1 MWYIWLILIG
11 IFAVA
16 EIITPGFLVIWLSAS
31 SFCGMI
37 TSFITD
43 NVIIQTT
50 VFVIT
55 SAIFICFTR
64 PLAKKLS
71 KKDKNIVTNAFSIV
85 GKKSIVIQEINP
97 TLGQGQIK
105 VDGQV
110 WSAKC
115 QGDEIIPKDTEV
127 TILAIDGVKAVV
139 SSKTS
144 QTEKVKETV

>member
-16 EIITPGFLVIWLSAS
+16 EIITPGFLVIWLSAGS
-31 SFCGMI
+31 LCAMI
-37 TSFITD
+37 TSLFTD
-43 NVIIQTT
+43 NIIIQTA

-64 PLAKKLS
+64 PLAKKLA
-71 KKDKNIVTNAFSIV
+71 KKDNGVVTNAFSIV
-85 GKKSIVIQEINP
+85 GKKAVVLQDINP
-97 TLGQGQIK
+97 TLGTGQIK

-115 QGDEIIPKDTEV
+115 TPP
-127 TILAIDGVKAVV
+127 
-139 SSKTS
+139 
-144 QTEKVKETV
+144 